1 MKNIII
7 IDPTDTISNFYD
19 ILNVYSSVD
28 NYNKLL
34 YMTDKKIYDVKTGNV
49 LAIQEKDITPKT
61 YLRYIKLHI
70 IDKRERIN
78 VILHNV
84 PLIDIH
90 KYYYYMTVFAS
101 HKHARNNRPR

>member
-34 YMTDKKIYDVKTGNV
+34 YMTDNKIYDVKTGNV

-61 YLRYIKLHI
+61 YLRYIKLHNQA
-70 IDKRERIN
+70 RQNRYLTFLSTVQER
-78 VILHNV
+78 
-84 PLIDIH
+84 
-90 KYYYYMTVFAS
+90 
-101 HKHARNNRPR
+101 